1 MRRAI
6 GLIAAFCF
14 SSAALAADKKSPS
27 KPSSPPPDV
36 NAALPLPPLPGA
48 IEPLALPL
56 ELPELKGSKL
66 CVFKFVQ
73 RDATLKK
80 SGLLP
85 TTLAPETALAN
96 IEQSFLNVARLSPLL
111 RDATL
116 LPTESKC
123 AVDDDSCL
131 ALLGSFSACEN
142 VLAGSATKVDN
153 GYATSIRFVNV
164 KKGQTVAN
172 ASPDQVIQTKDPQQ
186 VAAWVE
192 KQACKALQVNCM
204 GEARVDLDLPTMQLF
219 IDDKPFART
228 IAQPETLKLPVGP
241 HTLVAAIGPRRSREV
256 VLPIRLA
263 KPKEVSFYV
272 RQNARGEID
281 LRGRGEVLDMA
292 GHPMVQESAHYEAA
306 SHWQRP
312 TGLAIAGVGALVAGV
327 GVYQGLHSKS
337 LVNQASSNYRAN
349 GTYLPSDIST
359 LDSAHSAASLGNVLT
374 IAGAVAVAAGLVLSF
389 AF

>member
-1 MRRAI
+1 MRRAF
-6 GLIAAFCF
+6 GFVAACCF
-14 SSAALAADKKSPS
+14 SVGALAAEKKP
-27 KPSSPPPDV
+27 KPLPLPPPDLT
-36 NAALPLPPLPGA
+36 LPLPPLPGA
-48 IEPLALPL
+48 PEPLPPLSLPL
-56 ELPELKGSKL
+56 ELPGLQGSKL
-66 CVFKFVQ
+66 CIFKFVQ

-80 SGLLP
+80 SGLMA

-96 IEQSFLNVARLSPLL
+96 IEQSFLTVAKLSPLL

-164 KKGQTVAN
+164 KKGHTVSN

-186 VAAWVE
+186 VASWIE
-192 KQACKALQVNCM
+192 KQACKALQVNCL
-204 GEARVDLDLPTMQLF
+204 GEAQVDLDLPTMQLLV
-219 IDDKPFART
+219 DDKPFPRT
-228 IAQPETLKLPVGP
+228 IARLETLKLPVGP

-256 VLPIRLA
+256 VLPVRLA
-263 KPKEVSFYV
+263 KSKDIAFYV
-272 RQNARGEID
+272 RQNANGEVDVRARGES
-281 LRGRGEVLDMA
+281 LTMSGQPL
-292 GHPMVQESAHYEAA
+292 VQDSAHYEAA

-312 TGLAIAGVGALVAGV
+312 TGLALAGVGVLVAGV
-327 GVYQGLHSKS
+327 GLYQGLHSKS
-337 LVNQASSNYRAN
+337 LVNQAQANYGTQ
-349 GTYLPSDIST
+349 GTYLPADIST

-374 IAGAVAVAAGLVLSF
+374 IAGAVAIVSGLVLSF

>member
-1 MRRAI
+1 MRRAF
-6 GLIAAFCF
+6 GLIAACCVSFG
-14 SSAALAADKKSPS
+14 ALAAEKKSIS
-27 KPSSPPPDV
+27 KPAPAPPADI
-36 NAALPLPPLPGA
+36 NAALPLPPLPIA
-48 IEPLALPL
+48 LAPLPL

-80 SGLLP
+80 SGLMP

-96 IEQSFLNVARLSPLL
+96 IEQSFLNVAKLSPLL

-164 KKGQTVAN
+164 KKGHTVAN

-186 VAAWVE
+186 VASWIE
-192 KQACKALQVNCM
+192 KQACKALQVNCV
-204 GEARVDLDLPTMQLF
+204 GEAQVDLDLPTMQLLV
-219 IDDKPFART
+219 DDKPFPRT

-241 HTLVAAIGPRRSREV
+241 HTLVAAIGPRRSHEV
-256 VLPIRLA
+256 VLPVRLA
-263 KPKEVSFYV
+263 KSREVAFYV
-272 RQNARGEID
+272 RQNAKGEID
-281 LRGRGEVLDMA
+281 LRPRGEVLDMK
-292 GHPMVQESAHYEAA
+292 GHPMVQDSAHYEAA

-312 TGLAIAGVGALVAGV
+312 TGLAIAGVGAVVAGI
-327 GVYQGLHSKS
+327 GLYQGFHSKT
-337 LVNQASSNYRAN
+337 LVNQAQSNYRNN
-349 GTYLPSDIST
+349 GTYLPADIST
-359 LDSAHSAASLGNVLT
+359 LDSAHSAASLGNILT
-374 IAGAVAVAAGLVLSF
+374 IAGAVAVASGLVLSF

>member
-1 MRRAI
+1 MRHSF
-6 GLIAAFCF
+6 GLIAACCF
-14 SSAALAADKKSPS
+14 SFGALAADKKPAS
-27 KPSSPPPDV
+27 KPAAQPPADLNV
-36 NAALPLPPLPGA
+36 MLPLPPLLGSPDL
-48 IEPLALPL
+48 ELPL

-66 CVFKFVQ
+66 CIFKFVQ

-96 IEQSFLNVARLSPLL
+96 IEQSFLTVAKLSPIL

-164 KKGQTVAN
+164 KKGHTVAN

-186 VAAWVE
+186 VASWVE
-192 KQACKALQVNCM
+192 KQACHALAVNCM
-204 GEARVDLDLPTMQLF
+204 GDAKIDLDLPSMQLLV
-219 IDDKPFART
+219 DDRQFTRT

-256 VLPIRLA
+256 ILPVRLA
-263 KPKEVSFYV
+263 KSKEVAFYV
-272 RQNARGEID
+272 RQNAKGEID
-281 LRGRGEVLDMA
+281 LRARGEVLDMS
-292 GHPMVQESAHYEAA
+292 GHPMVQPSAHYEAA

-312 TGLAIAGVGALVAGV
+312 TGLALAGVGALVAGI

-337 LVNQASSNYRAN
+337 LVNQASTNYRTN

-359 LDSAHSAASLGNVLT
+359 LDSAHSAASLGNILT
-374 IAGAVAVAAGLVLSF
+374 IAGAVAIASGLVLSF